1 MSINKQAIAV
11 NLIKNEVDQL
21 VQKTKQGLGE
31 VKRVAI
37 AEAWKIMQ
45 LAVASVIQ
53 IIETIGT
60 DLSSPDKK
68 ILAMDLLSGYYDK
81 VFLIVDIPV
90 VPNLLE
96 PIIHKYIKA
105 FLMILV
111 SASIDAMVTTFRN
124 TGVFL
129 KQNYS

>member
-1 MSINKQAIAV
+1 
-11 NLIKNEVDQL
+11 
-21 VQKTKQGLGE
+21 
-31 VKRVAI
+31 
-37 AEAWKIMQ
+37 MQ

-68 ILAMDLLSGYYDK
+68 ILAMDLLSSYYDK

-129 KQNYS
+129 KKNYS